1 VNVERA
7 SSRRY
12 ASSLRLGSA
21 PKAVRRPQPPASIA
35 FAKDITAALELL
47 ENRPERTMS
56 ARPLHTQSRIR
67 VALESDQR

>member
-1 VNVERA
+1 MNVERA

-47 ENRPERTMS
+47 EIAQNGR
-56 ARPLHTQSRIR
+56 
-67 VALESDQR
+67 